1 MPKQKII
8 PNRATPGNAP
18 IKGTDFQLS
27 EWIVRLIGFS
37 SILLSLFF
45 LLVGILLSSP
55 QIFILAGVF
64 LIIGLISLFSHFQL
78 PMISLEVKVL
88 SLSLLFQLGFI
99 LAAAFFTSV
108 WIEVAVINLVLS
120 IYFASALFKGRLS
133 DISLFIGFGTAI
145 LGSVLGNYS
154 PITQVSSTLVLII
167 FIVLVVAS
175 LGGYLFLVITN
186 RIQVNLRLKLIIIFL
201 AIALIPLII
210 AALIQAQFLQTAIQS
225 QSNTALSLAANQVS
239 AEIDSFMTT
248 NLDSVTREAQLSVF
262 TSYMA
267 LSSYDRAN
275 SPAEKDL
282 TSTIN
287 VLRLKG
293 FGSVPSYCILNLR
306 GDDIFDTN
314 PVQIG
319 QHEANADYFLQPV
332 SSGTAFASTI
342 EFSDLNGNGYIYFS
356 APIKDANQ
364 QIEGILRLRFDALVL
379 QSILEK
385 YIGLVGQRSYPILVN
400 ENFIRIADAFRPDL
414 LYKSVV
420 PLTDAQ
426 KSALTVGNRLPP
438 LPAAE
443 SSTNLPAFAT
453 ALQNYQQ
460 TPFFRAI
467 LTPEAGGQ
475 QEAGAIVKLSTQ
487 PWYVAFVEEQ
497 ALIDQ
502 IRTQQTR
509 LSSLIAT
516 LIAGLV
522 AAIGAL
528 VATTISNPIISL
540 TKTAEKVSSGDLDAK
555 AVIRTRDEIHT
566 LADTFNLMTTQLKGF
581 ITGLEDRVR
590 ERTQQ
595 LSDQNEKLVFRSRQL
610 QTVAD
615 VARGIAQTQELGP
628 LLNTIVSLISN
639 RFGFYHVGIF
649 LLDDQNKYAVLR
661 AANSEGGKRMLA
673 RQHRLEVGQVGIV
686 GYVTGSGK
694 PRIATD
700 VGADAVYFKNP
711 DLPQT
716 RSEMSLP
723 LIVGEKIIGALD
735 VQSTEANAFTQEDTE
750 LFATLADQVA
760 IALYNNQLY
769 QATRQSLEES
779 QILHRQ
785 YLQQEWIRDSKERKS
800 SSFIYTPQ
808 GITSAGSEESPE
820 VKKAIKTGEPVII
833 PSDPKVPGSPKIE
846 MVVPIRI
853 RGEAIGVIRLRENT
867 SIRSGWTAEEINT
880 IKAVADQI
888 GLALETARLFEQ
900 TVRRADRERKVLEIT
915 SKIRST
921 TNTQQMIK
929 IAMDEL
935 QRVLNASHAQVVV
948 KPAEDGSLK
957 KALSLSKRPT
967 GAHK

>member
-1 MPKQKII
+1 MTEQKNI
-8 PNRATPGNAP
+8 PTSSAPNTVTTGNRG
-18 IKGTDFQLS
+18 FQLT
-27 EWIVRLIGFS
+27 EWIVRLISLS
-37 SILLSLFF
+37 SILFALLFF
-45 LLVGILLSSP
+45 VVGVLLSVT
-55 QIFILAGVF
+55 QVFILAGVF
-64 LIIGLISLFSHFQL
+64 LIIGLISLFSYYQL
-78 PMISLEVKVL
+78 PMIPLEVKVL

-99 LAAAFFTSV
+99 LVSTFFTTV
-108 WIEVAVINLVLS
+108 WIAVAVFNLVLS
-120 IYFASALFKGRLS
+120 IYFASTLFKGRLS
-133 DISLFIGFGTAI
+133 DVSLFIGFGTAI
-145 LGSVLGNYS
+145 LSSVLGNYS
-154 PITQVSSTLVLII
+154 PFMQLRSDFVFVVFII
-167 FIVLVVAS
+167 LDAVS
-175 LGGYLFLVITN
+175 LGGYLFLVISN
-186 RIQVNLRLKLIIIFL
+186 RIQANLRLKLIIIFL
-201 AIALIPLII
+201 AIALLPLII
-210 AALIQAQFLQTAIQS
+210 AAFIQAQFLQTAIQA
-225 QSNTALSLAANQVS
+225 QTNTALNLAAKQVS
-239 AEIDSFMTT
+239 TEIDYFMTA

-262 TSYMA
+262 TSYME
-267 LSSYDRAN
+267 LSSYERTN

-282 TSTIN
+282 ASTIN

-293 FGSVPSYCILNLR
+293 FGSVPSYGILNLK

-319 QHEANADYFLQPV
+319 QREANNDYFLQPA
-332 SSGTAFASTI
+332 SSGTAFVSTV
-342 EFSDLNGNGYIYFS
+342 EFSALNGNSYIYFS

-364 QIEGILRLRFDALVL
+364 QIVGILRLRYDALVL
-379 QSILEK
+379 QNILEK
-385 YIGLVGQRSYPILVN
+385 YIGLVGQRSYPILVD

-414 LYKSVV
+414 LYKAVV

-426 KSALTVGNRLPP
+426 KSILTGGNRLPP
-438 LPAAE
+438 LSAAQ

-453 ALQNYQQ
+453 ALQNFQQ
-460 TPFFRAI
+460 TPYFHAI

-475 QEAGAIVKLSTQ
+475 QEAGAIVKLSAQ
-487 PWYVAFVEEQ
+487 PWLVAFVEEQ
-497 ALIDQ
+497 AIIDQ
-502 IRTQQTR
+502 VRTQQTR

-522 AAIGAL
+522 GAIGAV
-528 VATTISNPIISL
+528 VATTISNPIVSL
-540 TKTAEKVSSGDLDAK
+540 TRTAEKVSSGDLDAK
-555 AVIRTRDEIHT
+555 AVIRTRDEIST
-566 LADTFNLMTTQLKGF
+566 LADAFNLMTNQLKGF

-595 LSDQNEKLVFRSRQL
+595 LAEQNERLVFRSRQL

-615 VARGIAQTQELGP
+615 VARGIAQTQELEP

-686 GYVTGSGK
+686 GYVTGAGK

-700 VGADAVYFKNP
+700 VGVDAVYFKNP

-723 LIVGEKIIGALD
+723 LMVGEKIIGALD
-735 VQSTEANAFTQEDTE
+735 VQSTEPNAFTKEDTE

-769 QATRQSLEES
+769 QTTRQSLEES
-779 QILHRQ
+779 QTLHRQ
-785 YLQQEWIRDSKERKS
+785 YLQQEWVRDSRERKT
-800 SSFIYTPQ
+800 SSFMYTPQ
-808 GITSAGSEESPE
+808 GIISASSDESPE
-820 VKKAIKTGEPVII
+820 VKKAIKTGEPVIVQ
-833 PSDPKVPGSPKIE
+833 PNPKAAGEAKIE

-853 RGEAIGVIRLRENT
+853 RGEVIGVIRLRENT
-867 SIRSGWTAEEINT
+867 SNRMGWSTEEVNT

-921 TNTQQMIK
+921 TNTQQMMK

-948 KPAEDGSLK
+948 NPSEGGASK
-957 KALSLSKRPT
+957 KSSASK
-967 GAHK
+967 K

>member
-1 MPKQKII
+1 MTEQNII
-8 PNRATPGNAP
+8 PNSATPGTADSRS
-18 IKGTDFQLS
+18 KGFQLT
-27 EWIVRLIGFS
+27 EWIVRLISFT
-37 SILLSLFF
+37 SILFALLFF
-45 LLVGILLSSP
+45 VIGILLSAS
-55 QIFILAGVF
+55 QVFILAGVF
-64 LIIGLISLFSHFQL
+64 LIIGLISLFSHYQL
-78 PMISLEVKVL
+78 PTISLEVKVL
-88 SLSLLFQLGFI
+88 SFSLLLQLAFI
-99 LAAAFFTSV
+99 LVAAFFTAV
-108 WIEVAVINLVLS
+108 WIEAAVINLVLS
-120 IYFASALFKGRLS
+120 IYFASTLFKGRLS
-133 DISLFIGFGTAI
+133 DVSLFMGFGTAI
-145 LGSVLGNYS
+145 LASVLGNYS
-154 PITQVSSTLVLII
+154 PFAQVQSNLVFFVFL
-167 FIVLVVAS
+167 FLVVIS

-186 RIQVNLRLKLIIIFL
+186 RIQANLRLKLIITFL
-201 AIALIPLII
+201 AIALVPLII
-210 AALIQAQFLQTAIQS
+210 AALIQAQFLQTAIQA
-225 QSNTALSLAANQVS
+225 QTNTALNLAANQVS
-239 AEIDSFMTT
+239 TEIDSFITT

-262 TSYMA
+262 TSYFA
-267 LSSYDRAN
+267 LPANERPN
-275 SPAEKDL
+275 SPAEKEL
-282 TSTIN
+282 ASTIS

-293 FGSVPSYCILNLR
+293 FGSVPSYGILNLL

-319 QHEANADYFLQPV
+319 QREVNNDYFLQPN
-332 SSGTAFASTI
+332 SSGTAFASTV
-342 EFSDLNGNGYIYFS
+342 EFSPLNGNGYLYFS
-356 APIKDANQ
+356 APIRDVNQ
-364 QIEGILRLRFDALVL
+364 QIIGILRLRYDALVL

-385 YIGLVGQRSYPILVN
+385 YIGLVGQRSYPILVD
-400 ENFIRIADAFRPDL
+400 ENYIRIADAFRPDL

-426 KSALTVGNRLPP
+426 RSILAVGNRLPP
-438 LPAAE
+438 LAANA

-453 ALQNYQQ
+453 ALKNYQQ
-460 TPFFRAI
+460 SPFFRSV

-475 QEAGAIVKLSTQ
+475 QEAGAIVKLTTQ

-497 ALIDQ
+497 AIIDQ
-502 IRTQQTR
+502 VRTQQTR

-522 AAIGAL
+522 GAIGAV

-540 TKTAEKVSSGDLDAK
+540 TKTAEKVSNGDLDAK
-555 AVIRTRDEIHT
+555 AVIRTRDEIST
-566 LADTFNLMTTQLKGF
+566 LADTFNLMTNQLKGF
-581 ITGLEDRVR
+581 ITSLEDRVR

-595 LSDQNEKLVFRSRQL
+595 LAEQNERLVFRSRQL

-615 VARGIAQTQELGP
+615 VARGIAQTQELEP

-686 GYVTGSGK
+686 GYVTGAGK

-711 DLPQT
+711 DLPKT

-723 LIVGEKIIGALD
+723 LMVGEKIIGALD
-735 VQSTEANAFTQEDTE
+735 VQSTEPNAFTQEDTE

-769 QATRQSLEES
+769 QTTRQSLEES
-779 QILHRQ
+779 QTLHRQ
-785 YLQQEWIRDSKERKS
+785 YLQQEWVRDSKERKT
-800 SSFIYTPQ
+800 SSFMYTPQ
-808 GITSAGSEESPE
+808 GIISAGSEDSPE
-820 VKKAIKTGEPVII
+820 VKKAVKTGEPVII
-833 PSDPKVPGSPKIE
+833 YPDPKAPGEPRIE

-853 RGEAIGVIRLRENT
+853 RGEVIGVIRLRENT
-867 SIRSGWTAEEINT
+867 STRTGWSTEEINT

-921 TNTQQMIK
+921 TNTQQMMK

-948 KPAEDGSLK
+948 KPSEDGSSKETHKGSK
-957 KALSLSKRPT
+957 K
-967 GAHK
+967 

>member
-1 MPKQKII
+1 MTEQNII
-8 PNRATPGNAP
+8 PNSATPGTADSRS
-18 IKGTDFQLS
+18 KGFQLT
-27 EWIVRLIGFS
+27 EWIVRLISFT
-37 SILLSLFF
+37 SILFALLFF
-45 LLVGILLSSP
+45 VIGILLSAS

-64 LIIGLISLFSHFQL
+64 LIIGLISLFSHYQL
-78 PMISLEVKVL
+78 PTISLEVKVL
-88 SLSLLFQLGFI
+88 SFSLLLQLAFI
-99 LAAAFFTSV
+99 LVAAFFTAV
-108 WIEVAVINLVLS
+108 WIEAAVINLVLS
-120 IYFASALFKGRLS
+120 IYFASTLFKGRLS
-133 DISLFIGFGTAI
+133 DVSLFMGFGTAI
-145 LGSVLGNYS
+145 LASVLGNYS
-154 PITQVSSTLVLII
+154 PFTQVQSNLVFFVFL
-167 FIVLVVAS
+167 FLVVIS

-186 RIQVNLRLKLIIIFL
+186 RIQANLRLKLIITFL
-201 AIALIPLII
+201 AIALVPLII
-210 AALIQAQFLQTAIQS
+210 AALIQAQFLQTAVQA
-225 QSNTALSLAANQVS
+225 QTNTALNLAANQVS
-239 AEIDSFMTT
+239 TEIDSFITT

-262 TSYMA
+262 TSYFA
-267 LSSYDRAN
+267 LPANERPN
-275 SPAEKDL
+275 SPAEKEL
-282 TSTIN
+282 ASTISI
-287 VLRLKG
+287 LRLKG
-293 FGSVPSYCILNLR
+293 FGSVPSYGILNLL

-314 PVQIG
+314 PIQIG
-319 QHEANADYFLQPV
+319 QREVNNDYFLKPN
-332 SSGTAFASTI
+332 STGTAFASTV
-342 EFSDLNGNGYIYFS
+342 EFSPLNGNGYLYFS
-356 APIKDANQ
+356 APIRDVNQ
-364 QIEGILRLRFDALVL
+364 QIIGILRLRYDALVL

-385 YIGLVGQRSYPILVN
+385 YIGLVGQRSYPILVD
-400 ENFIRIADAFRPDL
+400 ENYIRIADAFRPDL

-426 KSALTVGNRLPP
+426 RSILAVGNRLPP
-438 LPAAE
+438 LAANA

-453 ALQNYQQ
+453 ALKNYQQ
-460 TPFFRAI
+460 SPFFRSV
-467 LTPEAGGQ
+467 LTPEVGGQ
-475 QEAGAIVKLSTQ
+475 QEAGAIVKLTTQ

-497 ALIDQ
+497 AIIDQ
-502 IRTQQTR
+502 VRTQQTR

-516 LIAGLV
+516 LIAGFV
-522 AAIGAL
+522 GAIGAV

-540 TKTAEKVSSGDLDAK
+540 TKTAEKVSNGDLDAK
-555 AVIRTRDEIHT
+555 AVIRTRDEIST
-566 LADTFNLMTTQLKGF
+566 LADTFNLMTNQLKGF
-581 ITGLEDRVR
+581 ITSLEDRVR

-595 LSDQNEKLVFRSRQL
+595 LAEQNERLVFRSRQL

-615 VARGIAQTQELGP
+615 VARGIAQTQELEP

-686 GYVTGSGK
+686 GYVTGAGK

-723 LIVGEKIIGALD
+723 LMVGEKIIGALD
-735 VQSTEANAFTQEDTE
+735 VQSTEPNAFTQEDTE

-769 QATRQSLEES
+769 QTTRQSLEES
-779 QILHRQ
+779 QTLHRQ
-785 YLQQEWIRDSKERKS
+785 YLQQEWVRDSKERKT
-800 SSFIYTPQ
+800 SSFMYTPQ
-808 GITSAGSEESPE
+808 GIISAGSEDSPE
-820 VKKAIKTGEPVII
+820 VKKAVKTGEPVII
-833 PSDPKVPGSPKIE
+833 YPDPKAPGEPRIE

-853 RGEAIGVIRLRENT
+853 RGEVIGVIRLRENT
-867 SIRSGWTAEEINT
+867 STRTGWSTEEINT

-921 TNTQQMIK
+921 TNTQQMMK
-929 IAMDEL
+929 IAIDEL

-948 KPAEDGSLK
+948 KPSEDGSSKETHKGSK
-957 KALSLSKRPT
+957 K
-967 GAHK
+967 

>member
-1 MPKQKII
+1 
-8 PNRATPGNAP
+8 
-18 IKGTDFQLS
+18 
-27 EWIVRLIGFS
+27 
-37 SILLSLFF
+37 
-45 LLVGILLSSP
+45 
-55 QIFILAGVF
+55 
-64 LIIGLISLFSHFQL
+64 
-78 PMISLEVKVL
+78 
-88 SLSLLFQLGFI
+88 
-99 LAAAFFTSV
+99 
-108 WIEVAVINLVLS
+108 
-120 IYFASALFKGRLS
+120 
-133 DISLFIGFGTAI
+133 
-145 LGSVLGNYS
+145 
-154 PITQVSSTLVLII
+154 
-167 FIVLVVAS
+167 
-175 LGGYLFLVITN
+175 
-186 RIQVNLRLKLIIIFL
+186 
-201 AIALIPLII
+201 
-210 AALIQAQFLQTAIQS
+210 
-225 QSNTALSLAANQVS
+225 
-239 AEIDSFMTT
+239 
-248 NLDSVTREAQLSVF
+248 VTREAQLSVF
-262 TSYMA
+262 TSYFA
-267 LSSYDRAN
+267 LPANERPN
-275 SPAEKDL
+275 SPVEKEL
-282 TSTIN
+282 ASTIS

-293 FGSVPSYCILNLR
+293 FGSVPSYGILNLL

-319 QHEANADYFLQPV
+319 QREVNNDYFLKPN
-332 SSGTAFASTI
+332 STGTAFASTV
-342 EFSDLNGNGYIYFS
+342 EFSPLNGNGYLYFS
-356 APIKDANQ
+356 APIRDVNQ
-364 QIEGILRLRFDALVL
+364 QIIGILRLRYDALVL

-385 YIGLVGQRSYPILVN
+385 YIGLVGQRSYPILVD
-400 ENFIRIADAFRPDL
+400 ENYIRIADAFRPDL

-426 KSALTVGNRLPP
+426 RSILAVGNRLPP
-438 LPAAE
+438 LAANA

-453 ALQNYQQ
+453 ALKNYQQ
-460 TPFFRAI
+460 SPFFRSV

-475 QEAGAIVKLSTQ
+475 QEAGAIVKLTTQ

-497 ALIDQ
+497 AIIDQ
-502 IRTQQTR
+502 VRTQQTR

-522 AAIGAL
+522 GAIGAV

-540 TKTAEKVSSGDLDAK
+540 TKTAEKVSNGDLDAK
-555 AVIRTRDEIHT
+555 AVIRTRDEIST
-566 LADTFNLMTTQLKGF
+566 LADTFNLMTNQLKGF
-581 ITGLEDRVR
+581 ITSLEDRVR

-595 LSDQNEKLVFRSRQL
+595 LAEQNERLVFRSRQL

-615 VARGIAQTQELGP
+615 VARGIAQTQELEP

-686 GYVTGSGK
+686 GYVTGAGK

-723 LIVGEKIIGALD
+723 LMVGEKIIGALD
-735 VQSTEANAFTQEDTE
+735 VQSTEPNAFTQEDTE

-769 QATRQSLEES
+769 QTTRQSLEES
-779 QILHRQ
+779 QTLHRQ
-785 YLQQEWIRDSKERKS
+785 YLQQEWVRDSKERKT
-800 SSFIYTPQ
+800 SSFMYTPQ
-808 GITSAGSEESPE
+808 GIISAGSEDSPE
-820 VKKAIKTGEPVII
+820 VKKAVKTGEPVII
-833 PSDPKVPGSPKIE
+833 YPDPKAPGEPRIE

-853 RGEAIGVIRLRENT
+853 RGEVIGVIRLRENT
-867 SIRSGWTAEEINT
+867 STRTGWSTEEINT

-921 TNTQQMIK
+921 TNTQQMMK

-948 KPAEDGSLK
+948 KPSEDGSSKETHKGSK
-957 KALSLSKRPT
+957 K
-967 GAHK
+967 

>member
-1 MPKQKII
+1 MTEQNII
-8 PNRATPGNAP
+8 PNSATPGTADSRS
-18 IKGTDFQLS
+18 KGFQLT
-27 EWIVRLIGFS
+27 EWIVRLISFT
-37 SILLSLFF
+37 SILFALLFF
-45 LLVGILLSSP
+45 VIGILLSAS

-64 LIIGLISLFSHFQL
+64 LIIGLISLFSHYQL
-78 PMISLEVKVL
+78 PTISLEVKVL
-88 SLSLLFQLGFI
+88 SFSLLLQLAFI
-99 LAAAFFTSV
+99 LVAAFFTAV
-108 WIEVAVINLVLS
+108 WIEAAVINLVLS
-120 IYFASALFKGRLS
+120 IYFASTLFKGRLS
-133 DISLFIGFGTAI
+133 DVSLFMGFGTAI
-145 LGSVLGNYS
+145 LASVLGNYS
-154 PITQVSSTLVLII
+154 PFTQVQSNLVFFVFL
-167 FIVLVVAS
+167 FLVVIS

-186 RIQVNLRLKLIIIFL
+186 RIQANLRLKLIITFL
-201 AIALIPLII
+201 AIALVPLII
-210 AALIQAQFLQTAIQS
+210 AALIQAQFLQTAVQA
-225 QSNTALSLAANQVS
+225 QTNTALNLAANQVS
-239 AEIDSFMTT
+239 TEIDSFITT

-262 TSYMA
+262 TSYFA
-267 LSSYDRAN
+267 LPANERPN
-275 SPAEKDL
+275 SPAEKEL
-282 TSTIN
+282 ASTISI
-287 VLRLKG
+287 LRLKG
-293 FGSVPSYCILNLR
+293 FGSVPSYGILNLL

-314 PVQIG
+314 PIQIG
-319 QHEANADYFLQPV
+319 QREVNNDYFLKPN
-332 SSGTAFASTI
+332 STGTAFASTV
-342 EFSDLNGNGYIYFS
+342 EFSPLNGNGYLYFS
-356 APIKDANQ
+356 APIRDVNQ
-364 QIEGILRLRFDALVL
+364 QIIGILRLRYDALVL

-385 YIGLVGQRSYPILVN
+385 YIGLVGQRSYPILVD
-400 ENFIRIADAFRPDL
+400 ENYIRIADAFRPDL

-426 KSALTVGNRLPP
+426 RSILAVGNRLPP
-438 LPAAE
+438 LAANA

-453 ALQNYQQ
+453 ALKNYQQ
-460 TPFFRAI
+460 SPFFRSV
-467 LTPEAGGQ
+467 LTPEVGGQ
-475 QEAGAIVKLSTQ
+475 QEAGAIVKLTTQ

-497 ALIDQ
+497 AIIDQ
-502 IRTQQTR
+502 VRTQQTR

-522 AAIGAL
+522 GAIGAV

-540 TKTAEKVSSGDLDAK
+540 TKTAEKVSNGDLDAK
-555 AVIRTRDEIHT
+555 AVIRTRDEIST
-566 LADTFNLMTTQLKGF
+566 LADTFNLMTNQLKGF
-581 ITGLEDRVR
+581 ITSLEDRVR

-595 LSDQNEKLVFRSRQL
+595 LAEQNERLVFRSRQL

-615 VARGIAQTQELGP
+615 VARGIAQTQELEP

-686 GYVTGSGK
+686 GYVTGAGK

-723 LIVGEKIIGALD
+723 LMVGEKIIGALD
-735 VQSTEANAFTQEDTE
+735 VQSTEPNAFTQEDTE

-769 QATRQSLEES
+769 QTTRQSLEES
-779 QILHRQ
+779 QTLHRQ
-785 YLQQEWIRDSKERKS
+785 YLQQEWVRDSKERKT
-800 SSFIYTPQ
+800 SSFMYTPQ
-808 GITSAGSEESPE
+808 GIISAGSEDSPE
-820 VKKAIKTGEPVII
+820 VKKAVKTGEPVII
-833 PSDPKVPGSPKIE
+833 YPDPKAPGEPRIE

-853 RGEAIGVIRLRENT
+853 RGEVIGVIRLRENT
-867 SIRSGWTAEEINT
+867 STRTGWSTEEINT

-921 TNTQQMIK
+921 TNTQQMMK
-929 IAMDEL
+929 IAIDEL

-948 KPAEDGSLK
+948 KPSEDGSSKETHKGSK
-957 KALSLSKRPT
+957 K
-967 GAHK
+967 